1 MTKNKTVLLCKFS
14 RGLRTHDYLQR
25 RNTEYINNINI
36 SKKKKKR
43 NQIQKKEFQ
52 QKGNVESTSESY
64 KRHPI
69 SSQYD
74 FENWNSIFWY
84 TNTRNRT
91 TFRSRWEQLVEIS
104 FPFSGFMRFR
114 GIFDFFIFPFQK
126 RHGVNWNCQ
135 KHRPIWN
142 TGNWIITN
150 KYGVVDVTLWEL
162 FLMVAFD
169 MGEVSSQD
177 YDGDS

>member
-36 SKKKKKR
+36 SKKKKWIKYKKKNSNKKGMSSLHPNHTSVIR
-43 NQIQKKEFQ
+43 FPLNTTLKTEIQ
-52 QKGNVESTSESY
+52 
-64 KRHPI
+64 
-69 SSQYD
+69 
-74 FENWNSIFWY
+74 
-84 TNTRNRT
+84 
-91 TFRSRWEQLVEIS
+91 
-104 FPFSGFMRFR
+104 FSGTRTR
-114 GIFDFFIFPFQK
+114 GIGRLLDSDESNLSKFQFHFRVSCDSVAYLIFYFPFQK

-169 MGEVSSQD
+169 MGDVSSQD
-177 YDGDS
+177 YDGDF